1 MKARFL
7 WPILAGV
14 LMSAP
19 LAAAAATDTRTA
31 VDMPPEKSAM
41 MLANMRDHLQ
51 ALGEIQSA
59 LASGDYDKAANLA
72 DKHLGLDAMNR
83 EGPQLAPYMPMP
95 MRQMGM
101 QMHRAASR
109 FARVARDSEIDGDLK
124 PSLAAL
130 GKVTQA
136 CVACHAAYR
145 VK

>member
-1 MKARFL
+1 MKTRLL
-7 WPILAGV
+7 WSVLTGV
-14 LMSAP
+14 LMSMP
-19 LAAAAATDTRTA
+19 LALSAAPDTRTA

-51 ALGEIQSA
+51 TLGEIQSA
-59 LASGDYDKAANLA
+59 LAAGDFDKAADLA
-72 DKHLGLDAMNR
+72 EQHLGLDAMNR
-83 EGPQLAPYMPMP
+83 EGPQLAPYMPTP

-124 PSLAAL
+124 PPMAAL
-130 GKVTQA
+130 GQVTQA